1 MFRPRRTCSGYRPI
15 SKPGEIAMNLRR
27 WASVA
32 ALMVLGVVLG
42 RATGSVAQDEKAKQD
57 PDKLA
62 VQAAEAQLKIAEMN
76 LARMKELNSKVRGT
90 LIAGM
95 VEQFSDEV
103 DLAKLELE
111 VAKKYPGGD
120 SYRATV
126 ERMRLALRAA
136 EARAARALKMYETA
150 PEITSRSDVERAR
163 QNAVIADLQLQ
174 RGLALENA
182 TPQRQLQWQMD
193 VYSSEL
199 DRVRIYSY
207 LLGQNR
213 FGEFSPG
220 L

>member
-1 MFRPRRTCSGYRPI
+1 M
-15 SKPGEIAMNLRR
+15 PGGIAMNLRR

-32 ALMVLGVVLG
+32 ALVVLGVVLG

-62 VQAAEAQLKIAEMN
+62 IQASEAQLKIAEMN
-76 LARMKELNSKVRGT
+76 LARIKELNSKVRGT

-111 VAKKYPGGD
+111 VTKKYPGGD
-120 SYRATV
+120 SYRATI
-126 ERMRLALRAA
+126 ERMRLALRSA

-150 PEITSRSDVERAR
+150 PEITNRGDVERAR

>member
-1 MFRPRRTCSGYRPI
+1 MLG
-15 SKPGEIAMNLRR
+15 GIAMNLRR
-27 WASVA
+27 LASVA
-32 ALMVLGVVLG
+32 ALVVLGVVLG

-90 LIAGM
+90 LITGM

-111 VAKKYPGGD
+111 VTKKYPGGD

-150 PEITSRSDVERAR
+150 PEITTRGDVERAR
-163 QNAVIADLQLQ
+163 QSAVIADLQLQ

-182 TPQRQLQWQMD
+182 TPQRQLEWQMD

>member
-1 MFRPRRTCSGYRPI
+1 
-15 SKPGEIAMNLRR
+15 
-27 WASVA
+27 VA
-32 ALMVLGVVLG
+32 ALVVVGVVLG

-126 ERMRLALRAA
+126 ERMRLALRSA

-150 PEITSRSDVERAR
+150 PEITTRSDVERAR

>member
-1 MFRPRRTCSGYRPI
+1 
-15 SKPGEIAMNLRR
+15 MNVRR

-32 ALMVLGVVLG
+32 ALVVLGVVLG
-42 RATGSVAQDEKAKQD
+42 RTTGSVAQDDKPKAD

-62 VQAAEAQLKIAEMN
+62 IQVAQAELKIAEMN
-76 LARMKELNSKVRGT
+76 LARIKELNAKVRGT

-95 VEQFSDEV
+95 VEQFTDEV
-103 DLAKLELE
+103 ELAKLELE

-120 SYRATV
+120 PYRATI
-126 ERMRLALRAA
+126 ERMRLALHAS

-150 PEITSRSDVERAR
+150 PEIMTKGDVERAR
-163 QNAVIADLQLQ
+163 QSAVIADLQLQ
-174 RGLALENA
+174 RGLALESA
-182 TPQRQLQWQMD
+182 TPQRQMQWQMD
-193 VYSSEL
+193 IFGSEL

>member
-1 MFRPRRTCSGYRPI
+1 
-15 SKPGEIAMNLRR
+15 MNVRR

-32 ALMVLGVVLG
+32 ALVVLGVVLG
-42 RATGSVAQDEKAKQD
+42 RTTGTVAQDDKPKVD

-62 VQAAEAQLKIAEMN
+62 IQVAEAELKIAEMN
-76 LARMKELNSKVRGT
+76 LARMKELNAKVRGT
-90 LIAGM
+90 LISGM
-95 VEQFSDEV
+95 IEQFTDEV
-103 DLAKLELE
+103 ELAKLELE
-111 VAKKYPGGD
+111 VAQKYPGGD
-120 SYRATV
+120 PYRAAI
-126 ERMRLALRAA
+126 ERMRLALRSA
-136 EARAARALKMYETA
+136 EARAKRALKMYETA
-150 PEITSRSDVERAR
+150 PEIMTKGDVERAR
-163 QNAVIADLQLQ
+163 QSAVIADLQLQ

-193 VYSSEL
+193 IYGSEL